1 MEQSRPTR
9 APAQVARI
17 LFIVSLIA
25 ALTVAG
31 FSVASIGWFPGV
43 RILLAGMYLIPV
55 LAATLWFRIRGGLV
69 TAAVISLCSYA
80 HLLFSPPRETG
91 AQENHMAMIAI
102 YWVLALTAGALLV
115 FQEREK
121 ARRLAAEEQAERQA
135 VVESITALLGAL
147 RARDEYTEEHSQH
160 VAGLAVAIGRR
171 RGLPPDRLEVIL
183 GAALMHDVG
192 KIGIRDDVLLKP
204 EELTEEERRR
214 IQQHPQVAADIL
226 LPIRGAR
233 EIADIVLA
241 HHECPDGSGYP
252 QGRDAAHIPLEAH
265 ILHAADVFC
274 SLTEVRAYKEAW
286 REEEALAMMDAQAGR
301 KFEAESVRLLAEIV
315 RERHAQAA

>member
-17 LFIVSLIA
+17 LFIVSLVA

-55 LAATLWFRIRGGLV
+55 LAATLWFRIRGGLI

-80 HLLFSPPRETG
+80 HLLFSPPGEMG

-102 YWVLALTAGALLV
+102 YWMLALTAGALLI

-121 ARRLAAEEQAERQA
+121 ARRLLAEERAEREA
-135 VVESITALLGAL
+135 VVQGISGLLGAL
-147 RARDEYTEEHSQH
+147 RARDQYTEEHSQH
-160 VAGLAVAIGRR
+160 VADLAVEIGRR
-171 RGLPPDRLEVIL
+171 RGMPPERLEVIL

-214 IQQHPQVAADIL
+214 IQQHPAVAADIL
-226 LPIRGAR
+226 RPIRGAH

-252 QGRDAAHIPLEAH
+252 QGRDSAHIPVEAH
-265 ILHAADVFC
+265 ILHVADVFC
-274 SLTEVRAYKEAW
+274 SLTEARTYKEPW
-286 REEEALAMMDAQAGR
+286 SDTHALAMMRGLAGG
-301 KFEAESVRLLAEIV
+301 KFETESVRLLEEIV
-315 RERHAQAA
+315 RERRARAA